1 MKVLL
6 NKSGMTNLYNEQQLL
21 NVRPA
26 LKLVWASKY
35 TSILSLFNAES
46 TKEKILELE
55 ARLRDGTKEL
65 LPDLFP
71 LDE

>member
-1 MKVLL
+1 
-6 NKSGMTNLYNEQQLL
+6 MTKLYDEQQLL

-26 LKLVWASKY
+26 LKFVWASKY

-55 ARLRDGTKEL
+55 AKLRDATKEL
-65 LPDLFP
+65 LPVLFP
-71 LDE
+71 VEE